1 MRTMPVI
8 FIESLL
14 DPRGSPFER
23 GTFKLE
29 LFLPENY
36 PIAVPKVCFM
46 AKTYH
51 PDTLGRICLAMLEDK
66 CSPALQIRPVL
77 LAIQAWFNAPNP
89 DDALANDGAQQR
101 ETTEAPA
108 GELEHGLGCLP

>member
-23 GTFKLE
+23 GTFKL
-29 LFLPENY
+29 FLPENY
-36 PIAVPKVCFM
+36 RIAAPKVCFM

-51 PDTLGRICLAMLEDK
+51 PDKLGRICLDMLEEK

-89 DDALANDGAQQR
+89 EDALPNDGAEQQD
-101 ETTEAPA
+101 TTEAPA
-108 GELEHGLGCLP
+108 GELEHGLGCLL